1 MAEMIYTTYEAIKNE
16 IRTGD
21 CIVWNGNGFNGLE
34 RMFSIGIRLFTGP
47 VTHAST
53 AVWANY
59 CPAYSPK
66 AFSSLQIWESVI
78 FGQVFDSLDRRIAR
92 AKEENWFEAWWFPLS
107 EERRARLDEEAMIR
121 YMLRKCEEGTPY
133 DVKQAFK
140 SAFDKRS
147 RGHTLPND
155 DALFCSES
163 HMFALLEGGVVEDC
177 NPSEAH
183 PTDVVEFNIHAP
195 TYYQIFGEKKELP
208 NVGTVEADN
217 WDQ

>member
-1 MAEMIYTTYEAIKNE
+1 MVEMVYTTYEAVKSQ

-21 CIVWNGNGFNGLE
+21 CIVWNGNGHNSLE
-34 RMFSIGIRLFTGP
+34 RLYSIGIRLFTGP
-47 VTHAST
+47 VTHIST
-53 AVWANY
+53 AIWADY
-59 CPAYSPK
+59 RSGYFTSVP
-66 AFSSLQIWESVI
+66 SLQIWESVVL
-78 FGQVFDSLDRRIAR
+78 GQLFDSLDRRIAQ
-92 AKEENWFEAWWFPLS
+92 AKEENWLEAWWFPLS
-107 EERRARLDEEAMIR
+107 EKRRAYLNQQAMVD
-121 YMLRKCEEGTPY
+121 YMLRKCEVGTKY
-133 DVKQAFK
+133 DVRQAFK

-163 HMFALLEGGVVEDC
+163 HMFALLEGGAVTGC

-183 PTDVVEFNIHAP
+183 PTDVIEFNIHGP